1 MHPTML
7 SGDVT
12 PSSLNLPPPL
22 LIPSSLNDSKDND
35 LLTADIND
43 DGNISDS
50 SVNGNQEVIADDGPT
65 PLTCERG

>member
-1 MHPTML
+1 ML

-12 PSSLNLPPPL
+12 PSSLNLGPPPL

-35 LLTADIND
+35 LLTTDISD

-50 SVNGNQEVIADDGPT
+50 STSGNHEINNDDGPT
-65 PLTCERG
+65 PLTCEKG